1 MLKLTLCKKCNT
13 PGNLIIE
20 QAPDAKHKQV
30 RCLNC
35 QHTIDLRDYNKKQAN
50 TKPLAVFKRTQLS
63 IFN

>member
-20 QAPDAKHKQV
+20 QAPDARHKQV

-35 QHTIDLRDYNKKQAN
+35 RYTIDLKYFNKSK
-50 TKPLAVFKRTQLS
+50 TK
-63 IFN
+63 